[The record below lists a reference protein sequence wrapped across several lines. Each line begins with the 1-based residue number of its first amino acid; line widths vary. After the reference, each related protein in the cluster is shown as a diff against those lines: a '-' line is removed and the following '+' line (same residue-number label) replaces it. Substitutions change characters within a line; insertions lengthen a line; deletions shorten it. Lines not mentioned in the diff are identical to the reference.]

1 MNPDLNALLRLGVAL
16 AIGLLIGLDR
26 ERAEERKA
34 QAEFAGVRTFPI
46 IALVGCLGAMLGPGL
61 GAWVPAVA
69 FLAVLAITVISY
81 LRSSR
86 DGNVGATTEVAA
98 IVTFLLG
105 ATAGAGQLV
114 VAGAAGVAVTVL
126 LVAKA
131 RLEAMS
137 RTLTAG
143 EVSAVLELAVISVI
157 VLPILPDRGF
167 GPWGLLNPREMWWI
181 VVLVAGLSFV
191 GFVAVRTLGEQ
202 RGLAVTGAVGGLVSS
217 TAVTLA
223 MAERSREEPAS
234 HHAAAAAAVLA
245 SAVMSGRVLVFAG
258 AVNRGILPH
267 LAPAVVAMLVT
278 GAASAWLIAR
288 FDPRQRVAA
297 GDRIRNPFSLKA
309 AISFALIYGVVL
321 LVARGAHEWLG
332 DKGMLAAAALSSVAD
347 VDAVTIAITRMG
359 PGETM
364 WRVPAVA
371 ITLAIVMNTLIKLGI
386 AVMRGEGSYRRLVAR
401 ALLAMAASAAVVQA
415 WLFVSG

>member
-26 ERAEERKA
+26 ERAEDRKA

-46 IALVGCLGAMLGPGL
+46 IALVGCLGAMLDPWL
-61 GAWVPAVA
+61 GSWVSAVA

-114 VAGAAGVAVTVL
+114 LAGAAGVAVAVL

-137 RTLTAG
+137 RTLTAE

-167 GPWGLLNPREMWWI
+167 GPWALLNPREMWWI

-191 GFVAVRTLGEQ
+191 GFVAVRMLGEQ

-234 HHAAAAAAVLA
+234 RHAAAAAAVLA
-245 SAVMSGRVLVFAG
+245 SAVMAGRVLVFAG
-258 AVNRGILPH
+258 AVNRGILER
-267 LAPAVVAMLVT
+267 LAPTVVAMLVT
-278 GAASAWLIAR
+278 GAVSAWLIAR
-288 FDPRQRVAA
+288 LDPRQQVAA
-297 GDRIRNPFSLKA
+297 GNRIRNPFSLKA
-309 AISFALIYGVVL
+309 AISFALIYGAVL
-321 LVARGAHEWLG
+321 LVARGAQEWLG

-359 PGETM
+359 PGETV

-371 ITLAIVMNTLIKLGI
+371 ITLAVVMNTLIKLGI
-386 AVMRGEGSYRRLVAR
+386 AMMRGEGSYRLLVAR
-401 ALLAMAASAAVVQA
+401 ALLAMAASAALVQV
-415 WLFVSG
+415 WLFVAG